1 MKFLEYVLRNIAE
14 KKCILLKNI
23 KYYIIKSIKV
33 YFFIVVSNKKYWH

>member
-14 KKCILLKNI
+14 KKYILLKNI